1 VKSLLYIDNDLSQQD
16 EVQQATEKMGMK
28 FYHASTLEKAKDI
41 ISKEP
46 PQLIVCEVDLVDG
59 DGISFCIETR
69 KNKDFNHTGIVLTS
83 TKTDAYIQV
92 MAFEGGA
99 DEYFLKPLNKRLFS
113 ARLKSLLRR
122 IDTNNNSNRRNDL
135 VINREKFL
143 IEYKGKEITLPRKE
157 FEILSLLYNH
167 RGMVFNRDRIK
178 EEIWLNKGKGVN
190 SRTVDVHI
198 KNIREIIGPKFIKT
212 VKGVGYKYA
221 S

>member
-16 EVQQATEKMGMK
+16 EIQQAAEKMGLK
-28 FYHASTLEKAKDI
+28 FLHTATLEKAKEI
-41 ISKEP
+41 LAKEP

-69 KNKDFNHTGIVLTS
+69 KNKDFNNTGIVLTS
-83 TKTDAYIQV
+83 VKTDAYIQV

-122 IDTNNNSNRRNDL
+122 IDTSTNPGRKNEL

-157 FEILSLLYNH
+157 FEILSLLYHH

>member
-1 VKSLLYIDNDLSQQD
+1 MKSLLYIDNDLAQLD
-16 EVQQATEKMGMK
+16 EVKGAVEKLGMK
-28 FYHASTLEKAKDI
+28 FAHAATLEKAREI
-41 ISKEP
+41 VSREV

-59 DGISFCIETR
+59 DGISFCVESR
-69 KNKDFNHTGIVLTS
+69 KNKDLNQMGIVLTS
-83 TKTDAYIQV
+83 IKTDAYIQV

-99 DEYFLKPLNKRLFS
+99 DEYFLKPLNKRLFT

-122 IDTNNNSNRRNDL
+122 LDGNTQQARKNEL

-143 IEYKGKEITLPRKE
+143 VEYKGKEITLPRKE
-157 FEILSLLYNH
+157 FEILSLLYHH

-178 EEIWLNKGKGVN
+178 EEIWINKGKGVN

-198 KNIREIIGPKFIKT
+198 KNIREVIGPKFIKT

>member
-1 VKSLLYIDNDLSQQD
+1 MKSLLYIDNALSQQD
-16 EVQQATEKMGMK
+16 EIQQAAEKIGLK
-28 FYHASTLEKAKDI
+28 FLHAATLEKAKEI
-41 ISKEP
+41 IAKEP

-59 DGISFCIETR
+59 DGISFCIEIR
-69 KNKDFNHTGIVLTS
+69 KNKDFNNTGIVLTS
-83 TKTDAYIQV
+83 VKTDAYIQV

-122 IDTNNNSNRRNDL
+122 IDNSVNPSRKNEL

-157 FEILSLLYNH
+157 FEILSLLYHH